1 MFWNTQGAA
10 SLLFRR
16 TFSMMV
22 KNYKPSMV
30 VLLEP
35 RISGL
40 KADAFIKKSGF
51 NNSHCVEAEGFSGD
65 IWILWKDIFDV
76 EIIRNHN
83 QFIHLQVSP
92 VSFLDYCYLR
102 QPYL

>member
-1 MFWNTQGAA
+1 
-10 SLLFRR
+10 
-16 TFSMMV
+16 MMV
-22 KNYKPSMV
+22 KNYQPSMI

-51 NNSHCVEAEGFSGD
+51 NKSHRVEAEGFSSG

-76 EIIRNHN
+76 EIIRNHT
-83 QFIHLQVSP
+83 QFIHLRVS
-92 VSFLDYCYLR
+92 
-102 QPYL
+102 QNN